1 LNQPEIGKNGRR
13 APANGVRRRYL
24 LRPMRHLIL
33 QQAMDPSE
41 AGSSDVEERELVR
54 RVLGGDKAAQ
64 REFYERH
71 VDRIY
76 ALAYRMTG
84 AEAAARDCTQ
94 SAFIHLFGK
103 LGTFRGE
110 AALATWVHAVAVSVI
125 LQWRR
130 KAKWLGREVEI
141 EAAADVADST
151 ASPSDGVV
159 NDAVRRAIDALA
171 ARYRVVVVMHDIEGY
186 THEEIGAALGIR
198 IGTSKVRLARARKKL
213 KQSLAAYAGD
223 FAYGQ

>member
-1 LNQPEIGKNGRR
+1 
-13 APANGVRRRYL
+13 
-24 LRPMRHLIL
+24 M
-33 QQAMDPSE
+33 
-41 AGSSDVEERELVR
+41 EEHELVR
-54 RVLGGDKAAQ
+54 LVVSGDKAAQ
-64 REFYERH
+64 REFYDRH

-84 AEAAARDCTQ
+84 SEATARDCTQ
-94 SAFIHLFGK
+94 TAFIRLFGK
-103 LGTFRGE
+103 LRTFRGE
-110 AALATWVHAVAVSVI
+110 AALSTWVHAVAVSVV

-141 EAAADVADST
+141 DAAAHVADAT
-151 ASPSDGVV
+151 SPSDGVSSE
-159 NDAVRRAIDALA
+159 AVRRAIDALA

-213 KQSLAAYAGD
+213 RQALAGYAGD